1 MMKYKEFIQH
11 VYYGNEFEGTLDEHS
26 LAVLNVIEDKV
37 VVVINGEDTIIDEDD
52 IENTKIY
59 DDMTFEE
66 LFDNNRIVL
75 TDMF

>member
-1 MMKYKEFIQH
+1 M
-11 VYYGNEFEGTLDEHS
+11 
-26 LAVLNVIEDKV
+26 LNVIEDKV

-59 DDMTFEE
+59 DNMTFEE